1 MLNCRNCRDWHNCP
15 GREYYPIDEIKPC
28 HNQALFCLS
37 FLDDLHEGSYPPPSS
52 GYVDQTLREKRVP
65 KGAYWETP
73 VILAAE
79 LSKRLDKTG
88 TDGKLLMREIE
99 NCLLRGI
106 DPQKHHY
113 ESESWTAL
121 CYVVGENQ
129 KRGSYSQ
136 WKADKNYRAKRKGLN
151 GN

>member
-1 MLNCRNCRDWHNCP
+1 MGCP
-15 GREYYPIDEIKPC
+15 GKEYYEISEIKPC

-52 GYVDQTLREKRVP
+52 GYVDQTMREKRVP

-88 TDGKLLMREIE
+88 TDGKLLIREIE

-121 CYVVGENQ
+121 CYVVGVDQ
-129 KRGSYSQ
+129 KKSSYNH
-136 WKADKNYRAKRKGLN
+136 WKAAREYRRKQVPA
-151 GN
+151 